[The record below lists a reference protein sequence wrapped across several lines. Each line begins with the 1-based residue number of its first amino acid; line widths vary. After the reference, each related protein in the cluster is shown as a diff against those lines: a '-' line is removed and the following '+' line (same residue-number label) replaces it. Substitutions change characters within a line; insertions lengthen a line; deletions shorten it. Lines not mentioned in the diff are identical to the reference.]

1 MGQKHKK
8 RKHSVDDTQQQKRM
22 NKCSFFCMNEI
33 TNADLTDNFF
43 FFCLGWWKFWV
54 DENFTIHF
62 TLGKNLKNSRARA
75 VFKCVFLPRRET
87 SRKLKNFFFAWD
99 GENFDQKNFTIHF
112 TLGKKWKNSRAP
124 TVFKSDFSQG
134 ARVVL
139 RFYSIYRGQP
149 RLFFFI
155 FRGPKKSML
164 IWI

>member
-1 MGQKHKK
+1 MGG
-8 RKHSVDDTQQQKRM
+8 S
-22 NKCSFFCMNEI
+22 
-33 TNADLTDNFF
+33 
-43 FFCLGWWKFWV
+43 KFWV
-54 DENFTIHF
+54 EKKVTIHF

-87 SRKLKNFFFAWD
+87 SRKLESLFFAWD

-149 RLFFFI
+149 RLFFFY
-155 FRGPKKSML
+155 FSRFKKINAHMNITWGKCVISSFL
-164 IWI
+164 KLLRYILVFLFFAPAKIYKDFIYCK